1 LTGNTNPAIEN
12 AYRAFARYRAGA
24 DLDFAAQPGLR
35 EHERARLCRI
45 LASTPLRAL
54 PSDAIEAYFDYI
66 DAAHDDG
73 GFRADEFRYFLPRA
87 LELLTLERGAARSWL
102 RECLDRC
109 FARAAMRTAWP
120 ADEVEAIDRVLRAH
134 DLP

>member
-1 LTGNTNPAIEN
+1 LTGSTDPAIEN

-24 DLDFAAQPGLR
+24 GLDFAAQPGLR
-35 EHERARLCRI
+35 EDERTRLRRV
-45 LASTPLRAL
+45 LATTPLRAL

-87 LELLTLERGAARSWL
+87 LELLTLERGAARPWL
-102 RECLDRC
+102 RECLDRS
-109 FARAAMRTAWP
+109 FARTDIRTAWP
-120 ADEVEAIDRVLRAH
+120 TDEVEAIDRVFGGYG
-134 DLP
+134 LP

>member
-1 LTGNTNPAIEN
+1 MTMP
-12 AYRAFARYRAGA
+12 
-24 DLDFAAQPGLR
+24 LR
-35 EHERARLCRI
+35 E
-45 LASTPLRAL
+45 L

-66 DAAHDDG
+66 DAAHYDG

-102 RECLDRC
+102 RECLDRS
-109 FARAAMRTAWP
+109 FARAAIRTAWP
-120 ADEVEAIDRVLRAH
+120 PDEIEAIDRVLRAH